1 MGQPTFGKGSVQT
14 VVDLGNDMGMKLTI
28 ARYYTPSGRSI
39 QEKGIQPDIVLEDYD
54 PKILAQAKTRRDSF
68 RERDLRRHLKN
79 QEQEEKAAAKEA
91 AKEDDTPTKFNP
103 KDDDQVKQA
112 VNYLKSF
119 EFFKKVG
126 QSQPQNG
133 SG

>member
-1 MGQPTFGKGSVQT
+1 
-14 VVDLGNDMGMKLTI
+14 
-28 ARYYTPSGRSI
+28 
-39 QEKGIQPDIVLEDYD
+39 
-54 PKILAQAKTRRDSF
+54 LAQAKTRRDSF

-79 QEQEEKAAAKEA
+79 QEQEDKADAKEA
-91 AKEDDTPTKFNP
+91 AKDDDTPTKFNP

-126 QSQPQNG
+126 HSQPQNG